1 MYRAFGNVDHDL
13 SDQRADDLLAGFI
26 RYLGVV
32 PCTSQ
37 IFAQQKQTLT
47 ICRRENRLLIGIE
60 PRDLLFESAHSD
72 ESLVPATFKL
82 SGDY

>member
-47 ICRRENRLLIGIE
+47 IYRRENRLLIGI
-60 PRDLLFESAHSD
+60 AHSN

-82 SGDY
+82 SGDYPVFRI